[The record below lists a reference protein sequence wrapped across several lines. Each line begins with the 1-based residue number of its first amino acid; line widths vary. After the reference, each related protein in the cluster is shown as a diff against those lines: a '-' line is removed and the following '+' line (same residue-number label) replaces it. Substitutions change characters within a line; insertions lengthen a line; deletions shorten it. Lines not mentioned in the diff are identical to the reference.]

1 MNDELQQKAKEI
13 AIKHVKAMLK
23 ELSTEVV
30 FPVVTKKVQ
39 ESSTKIDDMLLPIV
53 TAAVTEALEKI

>member
-30 FPVVTKKVQ
+30 LPVVTKKVQ